1 MKAARPTHLY
11 SRIALALLVAVLGGT
26 GARSAAAASSQ
37 DPDWPCIQ
45 RKVSEISPAQV
56 WSGPP
61 LDAVDDAW
69 RDDGAL
75 AELAGAIASR
85 RTEMVDAKAK
95 IADFAAAAGAD
106 RNRRLTLLFAGV
118 LASINAERSSIMA
131 GIGRYARR
139 QHALAEKISGEAAAL
154 DRLPAQGGTSD
165 EIARRQ
171 ELSQAQEWDTRIFRE
186 RERSLRYVCELPTLL
201 EQRAFAL
208 GKEVVAHLQK

>member
-1 MKAARPTHLY
+1 MHWH
-11 SRIALALLVAVLGGT
+11 SRIALALFVAVLGSAE
-26 GARSAAAASSQ
+26 ARSAGAANGQ

-45 RKVSEISPAQV
+45 RKVSEISSAQV
-56 WSGPP
+56 WNGPP
-61 LDAVDDAW
+61 LDTAGDAW
-69 RDDGAL
+69 RDDSAV

-85 RTEMVDAKAK
+85 RTEMADAKGK
-95 IADFAAAAGAD
+95 IADFAAVTGAD

-139 QHALAEKISGEAAAL
+139 QHALAEKIAGEAAEL
-154 DRLPAQGGTSD
+154 DRLPAQGGTAD
-165 EIARRQ
+165 ENTRRQ
-171 ELSQAQEWDTRIFRE
+171 DLTETQEWDTRIFRE

-208 GKEVVAHLQK
+208 GKEIGGQLRK

>member
-1 MKAARPTHLY
+1 MHWHP
-11 SRIALALLVAVLGGT
+11 RIALALVVAVLGSAE
-26 GARSAAAASSQ
+26 ARSAAAANGQ

-45 RKVSEISPAQV
+45 RKVSEISSAQV
-56 WSGPP
+56 WNGPS
-61 LDAVDDAW
+61 LDAAGGAWQDDSTV
-69 RDDGAL
+69 

-85 RTEMVDAKAK
+85 RTEMADAKGK
-95 IADFAAAAGAD
+95 ITDFAAAAGAD

-139 QHALAEKISGEAAAL
+139 QHALAEKIAGEAAEL
-154 DRLPAQGGTSD
+154 DRLPAQGGTD
-165 EIARRQ
+165 NEIARRQ
-171 ELSQAQEWDTRIFRE
+171 DLVETQEWDTRIFRE

-208 GKEVVAHLQK
+208 GKEITAQLRK